1 MMTVLM
7 PLCVVDNFNAQQTA
21 NAETKVPVIQTL
33 DNVNV
38 LKDVLE
44 SIVLCVKKQGVSILN
59 GTTILF
65 FRLRK
70 FQIL

>member
-1 MMTVLM
+1 MS
-7 PLCVVDNFNAQQTA
+7 VVENFNVLVTA
-21 NAETKVPVIQTL
+21 NAETKAPVIQTL

-44 SIVLCVKKQGVSILN
+44 LIVLCVKKQGTSILN
-59 GTTILF
+59 GTTISF

-70 FQIL
+70 FQI

>member
-1 MMTVLM
+1 MMTALM
-7 PLCVVDNFNAQQTA
+7 PLCVVENFNVQVIA

-44 SIVLCVKKQGVSILN
+44 LIVLCVKKQGVSILN
-59 GTTILF
+59 GITISF

-70 FQIL
+70 FQI

>member
-7 PLCVVDNFNAQQTA
+7 PLSVVENFNVLVTA
-21 NAETKVPVIQTL
+21 NAEIKVPVIQTL

-44 SIVLCVKKQGVSILN
+44 LIVLCVKKQGVSILN
-59 GTTILF
+59 GITISF

-70 FQIL
+70 FQI